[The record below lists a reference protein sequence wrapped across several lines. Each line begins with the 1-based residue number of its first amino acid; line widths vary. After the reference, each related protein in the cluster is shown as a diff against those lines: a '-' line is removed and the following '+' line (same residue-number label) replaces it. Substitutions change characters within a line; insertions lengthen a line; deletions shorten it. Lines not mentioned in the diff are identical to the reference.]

1 MYTPV
6 RPIVRPTVAVACAAA
21 LVLASASALASNL
34 NFLGQAPISR
44 YDETDMDLLRGALGK
59 ALTSDTME
67 VPFEF
72 ANPKTGASGSITPL
86 RTLSQGGLPCRDVR
100 GVLRHPRTAT
110 ADAVYTLC
118 KREGRWKL
126 AAPPRPPR

>member
-1 MYTPV
+1 MSKLV
-6 RPIVRPTVAVACAAA
+6 RPYAALACAAA
-21 LVLASASALASNL
+21 LLLASGSALANNL
-34 NFLGQAPISR
+34 KFLGQAPISR
-44 YDETDMDLLRGALGK
+44 YDDADMDLLRGALGK

-67 VPFEF
+67 VAFEF

-86 RTLSQGGLPCRDVR
+86 RTLTQGGLPCRELR

-110 ADAVYTLC
+110 ADAIYMLC

-126 AAPPRPPR
+126 AAPPRVQR

>member
-1 MYTPV
+1 
-6 RPIVRPTVAVACAAA
+6 
-21 LVLASASALASNL
+21 LLASGSALASNL

-59 ALTSDTME
+59 ALTSDAMD

-72 ANPKTGASGSITPL
+72 ANPKTGASGTITPL
-86 RTLSQGGLPCRDVR
+86 RTLTQGGLPCRDLR

-110 ADAVYTLC
+110 ADAIYTMC

-126 AAPPRPPR
+126 AAPPRAPR

>member
-1 MYTPV
+1 V
-6 RPIVRPTVAVACAAA
+6 LACAAA
-21 LVLASASALASNL
+21 VLLASGSALANNL

-59 ALTSDTME
+59 ALTSEAME
-67 VPFEF
+67 VGFDF

-86 RTLSQGGLPCRDVR
+86 RALTQGGLPCRELR

-110 ADAVYTLC
+110 ADAIYMLC
-118 KREGRWKL
+118 KRDGRWKL
-126 AAPPRPPR
+126 AAPPRAQR